1 MHEALSN
8 LESYLDKKGKGIK
21 LPKRATAPNPNNYV
35 SELDQSLELSPKLA
49 AHYQSLIG
57 ILHWIMEL
65 GWVDMIV
72 EVSTLTSHMALPCEG
87 HLEAVY
93 HLFAYLKCRHNSR
106 LFFFRSKFSR
116 Y

>member
-1 MHEALSN
+1 MQEAVSN

-21 LPKRATAPNPNNYV
+21 LPKRATTPNPNNYV
-35 SELDQSLELSPKLA
+35 SEKSLELSPKLA

-72 EVSTLTSHMALPCEG
+72 EVSTHMALPCEG